1 MEPFGVKVSLVEPGN
16 FIIGAPSE
24 VTAENLEL
32 NAMVQ
37 EAYGEKYL
45 NVSQIRL
52 VSYCCRGFHVVDL
65 IRNESPPRNGTWRT
79 TARG

>member
-1 MEPFGVKVSLVEPGN
+1 MKVSLVEPGN

-37 EAYGEKYL
+37 EAYGDKYL
-45 NVSQIRL
+45 KVSQIRL
-52 VSYCCRGFHVVDL
+52 VSHCRAFHVVDL

>member
-16 FIIGAPSE
+16 FIIGAPSD

-32 NAMVQ
+32 NAKVQ

-45 NVSQIRL
+45 NVSQTRL
-52 VSYCCRGFHVVDL
+52 VSYCRAFHVVDL
-65 IRNESPPRNGTWRT
+65 IRNESPPRNDTWRT

>member
-24 VTAENLEL
+24 VTAENREL

-45 NVSQIRL
+45 KVSQIRL
-52 VSYCCRGFHVVDL
+52 LSYCRAFHVVDL